1 VRGWLFG
8 SIGMLLGLMAG
19 FAVWGGR
26 SEASDPPTTSP
37 AAKLTP
43 VAAPVAGAL
52 APDFEANGA
61 EGDPFRMSESR
72 GQVVVLN
79 FWATW
84 CEPCREEMPLLQARY
99 HGKGSSA
106 GLLVVGINTGDT
118 QAEVR
123 AYGDTLDL
131 TFPLVLAPGREIEAL
146 YRIRG
151 YPTTFFID
159 EAGVIQHVHVGSMD
173 SETLDGYLRSMGLN

>member
-1 VRGWLFG
+1 MRGSLFAV
-8 SIGMLLGLMAG
+8 IGMLLGFIAG

-26 SEASDPPTTSP
+26 SEASGTPTTSP

-43 VAAPVAGAL
+43 VAAPVVGAV
-52 APDFEANGA
+52 APDFEASGA
-61 EGDPFRMSESR
+61 DGDPFRMSESR
-72 GQVVVLN
+72 GRVVVLN

-84 CEPCREEMPLLQARY
+84 CEPCREEMPLLQSRY
-99 HGKGSSA
+99 HEQGSSS
-106 GLLVVGINTGDT
+106 LLVVGIDTGDT
-118 QAEVR
+118 QAQVR

-131 TFPLVLAPGREIEAL
+131 TFPLVLDPGGEIEAL

-151 YPTTFFID
+151 YPTTFLID

>member
-1 VRGWLFG
+1 
-8 SIGMLLGLMAG
+8 MLLGMIAG
-19 FAVWGGR
+19 FAVWGNR
-26 SEASDPPTTSP
+26 SEASGTATTSP

-43 VAAPVAGAL
+43 VAAPVVGAL
-52 APDFEANGA
+52 APDFEAKGA
-61 EGDPFRMSESR
+61 EGDPFRMGESR

-99 HGKGSSA
+99 AEKGPS
-106 GLLVVGINTGDT
+106 GPLVVGLNMGDT
-118 QAEVR
+118 QAQVR
-123 AYGDTLDL
+123 AYGDTLHL
-131 TFPLVLAPGREIEAL
+131 TFPLVLTPGGEIEAL

-173 SETLDGYLRSMGLN
+173 SEMLDGYLRSMGLN